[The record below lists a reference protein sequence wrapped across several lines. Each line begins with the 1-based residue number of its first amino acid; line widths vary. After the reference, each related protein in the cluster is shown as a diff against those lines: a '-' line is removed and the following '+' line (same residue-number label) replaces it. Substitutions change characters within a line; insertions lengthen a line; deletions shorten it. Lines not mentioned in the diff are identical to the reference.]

1 MLLALAVLVVA
12 ACVAYRN
19 VGNLDDT
26 SGWVSHTREVIGASQ
41 SLLESVVRVES
52 SERGFLLTDEPE
64 HLQSYHLAA
73 AQIEN
78 EIQSLAALT
87 EDNPAQ
93 LARVTA
99 LQTDVN
105 KKRQLMDQLVKL
117 PAESRKESFK
127 RDRLLTV
134 GTQQM
139 QNIRSGLN
147 EIRSVEN
154 RLLDERMTANR
165 SARSNAL
172 FMSLLTTGIAVSF
185 LLTSFMLMRRAERMR
200 LETER
205 LARYNQ
211 RLLESTGEGIYG
223 IDTTGHCTFMNR
235 AGSLILG
242 GRPEQFLGREMH
254 ELVHHTQTDGSPFA
268 TGDCP
273 ISRALQ
279 TAEGCRVDD
288 DIFWR
293 LDGKSVPVAYS
304 TFPLRTG
311 NIAEGAV
318 ITFTDIAGR
327 KRAELDLIDAKVAA
341 EQANE
346 AKSQFLAN
354 MSHEL
359 RTPLNAVIMYS
370 ELLQEES
377 EDRELDEFIPDLKR
391 IRQAGKHLLEL
402 VNSLL
407 DLSKIEAGKMELY
420 LETFDV
426 ELLIREVA
434 STVEPLVEKRN
445 NTLLIETV
453 GLSTMHNDVT
463 KIRQVLFNLLS
474 NACKFTENGTI
485 RLKVSQDASLGQVR
499 FEVSDTGIGMSA
511 EQTARLFQPFMQA
524 DASTTRKFGGT
535 GLGLAIIK
543 RFTDLMGGEV
553 TVSSEAGVGT
563 TFVVTLPN
571 MIVASELSADVEV
584 VDEKDSQRNENQSSL
599 NSAIKK
605 QTNKIAEH
613 ISSNSFAN
621 ENNGK
626 RVVLVIDDDP
636 TVRDVMMRVLLSEGM
651 RPITASDGMEG
662 VQIAKQ
668 IHPDLIVL
676 DVLMPRVDG

>member
-1 MLLALAVLVVA
+1 
-12 ACVAYRN
+12 
-19 VGNLDDT
+19 
-26 SGWVSHTREVIGASQ
+26 
-41 SLLESVVRVES
+41 
-52 SERGFLLTDEPE
+52 
-64 HLQSYHLAA
+64 
-73 AQIEN
+73 
-78 EIQSLAALT
+78 
-87 EDNPAQ
+87 
-93 LARVTA
+93 
-99 LQTDVN
+99 
-105 KKRQLMDQLVKL
+105 
-117 PAESRKESFK
+117 
-127 RDRLLTV
+127 
-134 GTQQM
+134 
-139 QNIRSGLN
+139 
-147 EIRSVEN
+147 
-154 RLLDERMTANR
+154 
-165 SARSNAL
+165 
-172 FMSLLTTGIAVSF
+172 
-185 LLTSFMLMRRAERMR
+185 
-200 LETER
+200 
-205 LARYNQ
+205 
-211 RLLESTGEGIYG
+211 
-223 IDTTGHCTFMNR
+223 
-235 AGSLILG
+235 
-242 GRPEQFLGREMH
+242 
-254 ELVHHTQTDGSPFA
+254 
-268 TGDCP
+268 
-273 ISRALQ
+273 
-279 TAEGCRVDD
+279 
-288 DIFWR
+288 
-293 LDGKSVPVAYS
+293 
-304 TFPLRTG
+304 
-311 NIAEGAV
+311 
-318 ITFTDIAGR
+318 
-327 KRAELDLIDAKVAA
+327 
-341 EQANE
+341 
-346 AKSQFLAN
+346 
-354 MSHEL
+354 
-359 RTPLNAVIMYS
+359 
-370 ELLQEES
+370 
-377 EDRELDEFIPDLKR
+377 
-391 IRQAGKHLLEL
+391 
-402 VNSLL
+402 
-407 DLSKIEAGKMELY
+407 MELY